1 MNKPNTSRYR
11 NDTSDQFTYNSN
23 ISFNS
28 LVEDRNNNRT
38 EQIKLRR
45 NLLQSN
51 FQIKDPNDEIST
63 PKIISENSSL
73 INQAPEEPSIPLI
86 TYQESYNYFQSLI
99 FTNQN
104 NNFDN
109 DDDSGFCSCSSDKI
123 KRQKY
128 FIRNISRIKYDENN
142 SIHFRILFSIY
153 YFFTKKNCEKE
164 GEHWQDIGFQGDSPH
179 ADLITVGMLGP
190 LQILYGINNYP
201 DFYSNLFQ
209 YLLKRK
215 CDLFFAGN
223 LISFSKFSLNLLERG
238 ILDDF
243 GDNDNLFF
251 TLNEIYVGM
260 GYDFFTDIQNYGN
273 GNILTIEFIVKTIQK
288 ISENRTQTNYFLGN
302 HAKHYL

>member
-1 MNKPNTSRYR
+1 MNTPNTARYR
-11 NDTSDQFTYNSN
+11 NDTTDQFTYNSN

-28 LVEDRNNNRT
+28 LIEDRNNNRT

-63 PKIISENSSL
+63 PKIISENSSF

-86 TYQESYNYFQSLI
+86 AYPEAFNYFQSLI

-109 DDDSGFCSCSSDKI
+109 DDDSGLCSCSSEKL

-128 FIRNISRIKYDENN
+128 FIKNVSRIKYDENN
-142 SIHFRILFSIY
+142 NMHFRILFSIY

-164 GEHWQDIGFQGDSPH
+164 GEHWQDIGFQGDTPSV
-179 ADLITVGMLGP
+179 DLIAIGMYGP
-190 LQILYGINNYP
+190 LQMLYGINTYP

-215 CDLFFAGN
+215 CDLFFVGN
-223 LISFSKFSLNLLERG
+223 LLSFSKFSLNLLER
-238 ILDDF
+238 
-243 GDNDNLFF
+243 
-251 TLNEIYVGM
+251 
-260 GYDFFTDIQNYGN
+260 
-273 GNILTIEFIVKTIQK
+273 
-288 ISENRTQTNYFLGN
+288 
-302 HAKHYL
+302 

>member
-1 MNKPNTSRYR
+1 MNKANSSRYR
-11 NDTSDQFTYNSN
+11 DTTDQFTYNSN
-23 ISFNS
+23 FSFNS
-28 LVEDRNNNRT
+28 LIEDRNNNRT

-63 PKIISENSSL
+63 PKMISENSSL
-73 INQAPEEPSIPLI
+73 IKQAPEEPSIPLI

-104 NNFDN
+104 NNFDD
-109 DDDSGFCSCSSDKI
+109 DDDSGFCSCSSEKI

-128 FIRNISRIKYDENN
+128 FIKSVNRIKYDENN
-142 SIHFRILFSIY
+142 NIHFRILFSIY
-153 YFFTKKNCEKE
+153 YFFTKRNCEKE
-164 GEHWQDIGFQGDSPH
+164 GEHWQDIGFQSDTPSV
-179 ADLITVGMLGP
+179 DLISVGMLGP
-190 LQILYGINNYP
+190 LQMLYGINTYP
-201 DFYSNLFQ
+201 DFYNNLFQ

-238 ILDDF
+238 ILDNF
-243 GDNDNLFF
+243 GDNDNLF
-251 TLNEIYVGM
+251 TILNEIYVGM
-260 GYDFFTDIQNYGN
+260 GFDFFNDIQNYGN

-288 ISENRTQTNYFLGN
+288 ISENRTQTNYFLSN
-302 HAKHYL
+302 HVKH

>member
-1 MNKPNTSRYR
+1 MNTPNTARYR
-11 NDTSDQFTYNSN
+11 NDTTDQFTYNSN

-28 LVEDRNNNRT
+28 LIEDRNNNRT

-63 PKIISENSSL
+63 PKIISENSSF
-73 INQAPEEPSIPLI
+73 INKAQEEPKIPLI
-86 TYQESYNYFQSLI
+86 AYPEAYNYFQSLI

-109 DDDSGFCSCSSDKI
+109 DDDSGLCSCSSEKL
-123 KRQKY
+123 KRQKH
-128 FIRNISRIKYDENN
+128 FIKSVSRIKYDENN
-142 SIHFRILFSIY
+142 NMHFRILFSIY
-153 YFFTKKNCEKE
+153 YFFTKRNCEKE
-164 GEHWQDIGFQGDSPH
+164 GEHWQDIGFQSDTPNV
-179 ADLITVGMLGP
+179 DLISVGMYGP
-190 LQILYGINNYP
+190 LQILYGINTYP

-223 LISFSKFSLNLLERG
+223 LLSFSKFSLNLLERG
-238 ILDDF
+238 ILDNY
-243 GDNDNLFF
+243 GDNNNLFNI
-251 TLNEIYVGM
+251 LNEIYVGM
-260 GYDFFTDIQNYGN
+260 GYDFYNDIQIYGN
-273 GNILTIEFIVKTIQK
+273 SNILTIEYIVKTIQK

-302 HAKHYL
+302 HTRHN

>member
-1 MNKPNTSRYR
+1 MNTPNTARYR
-11 NDTSDQFTYNSN
+11 NDTTDQITYNSN

-28 LVEDRNNNRT
+28 LIEDRNNSRT

-63 PKIISENSSL
+63 PKIISENSSF

-86 TYQESYNYFQSLI
+86 AYPEAFNYFQSLI

-109 DDDSGFCSCSSDKI
+109 DDDSGLCSCSSEKL

-128 FIRNISRIKYDENN
+128 FIKNVSRIKYDENN
-142 SIHFRILFSIY
+142 NMHFRILFSIY

-164 GEHWQDIGFQGDSPH
+164 GEHWQDIGFQGDTPSV
-179 ADLITVGMLGP
+179 DLIAIGMYGP
-190 LQILYGINNYP
+190 LQMLYGINTYP

-215 CDLFFAGN
+215 CDLFFVGN
-223 LISFSKFSLNLLERG
+223 LLSFSKFSLNLLERG
-238 ILDDF
+238 MLDNY
-243 GDNDNLFF
+243 GDNDNLFNI
-251 TLNEIYVGM
+251 LNEIYVGM
-260 GYDFFTDIQNYGN
+260 GYDFNNDIQIYGN
-273 GNILTIEFIVKTIQK
+273 GNILTIEYIVKTIQK
-288 ISENRTQTNYFLGN
+288 ISENRTQTSYFLGN
-302 HAKHYL
+302 HTRHN